1 MDYTVLQQSNY
12 LLNLQEVWSLLI
24 FVLSKLVQ
32 LYLDFL
38 SDNFIFS
45 LKRQSI
51 IIFPLCFNLL
61 WKEVE

>member
-45 LKRQSI
+45 LKRRSI